1 MDQTQQSTRQPDL
14 ARLFRSFDT
23 VVCLL
28 LVVTAMKL
36 VGFFGPQLPP
46 NSDYLRFDVMVVSL
60 IAGLGAMQHG
70 WRWVFWI
77 AFAVFAVSTPWT
89 FSRIPPQVWQPLDFY
104 LGVII
109 LIGATAWVIAARKES
124 KRPQGSL

>member
-1 MDQTQQSTRQPDL
+1 MDQTQQPARQPDV
-14 ARLFRSFDT
+14 ARLFRSLDI

-28 LVVTAMKL
+28 LIVTAMKL
-36 VGFFGPQLPP
+36 IGVFGPQLPA

-77 AFAVFAVSTPWT
+77 AFAVFAVSTPWA
-89 FSRIPPQVWQPLDFY
+89 FARVSPQLWQPFDFY
-104 LGVII
+104 LGVIF
-109 LIGATAWVIAARKES
+109 LIGVTAWVIAARKES